1 MSIRSEAM
9 PYRAG
14 LSGNLQELLRKNGM
28 TAQIALE
35 GDKFALYVQGH
46 DSPMLRYEISE
57 QQMRALADGGTNY
70 SNKKAYQTFNS
81 IVSKNFD
88 LPSSYVAARNVNSRV
103 VMGLHG
109 YRERVEGYGRGMGFM
124 ARPHAFG
131 PGFLGWSPAN
141 QPGFHLRRVGGVA
154 MMAGGNPM
162 VMEHRDGRIRPGE
175 LKSGGYGYYYKGDSQ
190 QQSQARTVD
199 PMEQLKVSFPPIET
213 KPRSNEPAVAYKDVI
228 TSPVYFTNEKWQEVL
243 SSHGIVID
251 DKDRTLTIQSA
262 ATEHDIKV
270 NLTNDQYIKLTD
282 NSLKSTSLQARLD
295 IINAAMANDFDGKV
309 TMDMLNSKERIN
321 IPLKPDVATQLNQ
334 LENQR
339 IAEQYRHDEPQV
351 IMDWHVAPTT
361 DPNQGYVDGK
371 ALQEMNERK
380 GWFREGQ
387 HGREV
392 EVGDIWVEKIP
403 SAQAVR
409 EKQMEKDASGHALKT
424 VAANINAMTGEE
436 KFNND
441 NVNMKNIADAMEKL
455 TPEQKN
461 ALDKVYADAYNDKLK
476 ELKDNQPKAENKKQ
490 DQKTTYRMSAVINGE
505 VITHEISQKQYDRF
519 MAVDDYQRQRMMS
532 KVFKEVDMKT
542 RPEMRERFNLGAFL
556 SAGLTALSE
565 ATYMG
570 ADIAHNIEH
579 IKHPHGTP
587 TVYAEAHGQSH
598 ILVKPGV
605 DSPQDIAQRAFE
617 RGLNEGIYG
626 GGMHR

>member
-14 LSGNLQELLRKNGM
+14 VSGNLQELLRKNGM

-35 GDKFALYVQGH
+35 GDRFALYVQGH
-46 DSPMLRYEISE
+46 DSPMLRYDITEL
-57 QQMRALADGGTNY
+57 QMRALADGGTNY
-70 SNKKAYQTFNS
+70 SNKKAYQTFNN
-81 IVSKNFD
+81 IVSKDFD
-88 LPSSYVAARNVNSRV
+88 LPSSFVAARNVNSRV
-103 VMGLHG
+103 AMGLHG
-109 YRERVEGYGRGMGFM
+109 YRERVEDYGRGMGFY

-131 PGFLGWSPAN
+131 PGFLGWSPAQ

-154 MMAGGNPM
+154 MMANPM

-175 LKSGGYGYYYKGDSQ
+175 LKSGSYGYYYKGGQ
-190 QQSQARTVD
+190 QQTPARTID
-199 PMEQLKVSFPPIET
+199 PMEQLKVSFPPIEI
-213 KPRSNEPAVAYKDVI
+213 KPRSTEPAIAYKDVI
-228 TSPVYFTNEKWQEVL
+228 NSPVYFTNEKWQEVL

-251 DKDRTLTIQSA
+251 DKDRTMTIQSA

-270 NLTNDQYIKLTD
+270 NLTNEQYIKLTD
-282 NSLKSTSLQARLD
+282 NSLKSTSIQARLD
-295 IINAAMANDFDGKV
+295 IINAVMANDFDGKV
-309 TMDMLNSKERIN
+309 TSDMLNSKERIKV
-321 IPLKPDVATQLNQ
+321 PLKPDVAAQLNQ

-339 IAEQYRHDEPQV
+339 IAEQYHHDEPEV
-351 IMDWHVAPTT
+351 IKDWHVAPTT
-361 DPNQGYVDGK
+361 DPNKGYVDGK
-371 ALQEMNERK
+371 ALSEMNERK

-387 HGREV
+387 YGREV
-392 EVGDIWVEKIP
+392 SVGDIWVEKIP

-409 EKQMEKDASGHALKT
+409 EAQMEKDASDYALKT

-441 NVNMKNIADAMEKL
+441 NVNMKSIADALDKL

-461 ALDKVYADAYNDKLK
+461 NLDKVYADTYNDKLK
-476 ELKDNQPKAENKKQ
+476 ELKDNQPKVENKKQ

-565 ATYMG
+565 ATYLG

-579 IKHPHGTP
+579 IKHPHHAP
-587 TVYAEAHGQSH
+587 EIYSEVHGRDH
-598 ILVKPGV
+598 ILAKPGV
-605 DSPQDIAQRAFE
+605 DSPQDIAQRAYE
-617 RGLNEGIYG
+617 RGFNQATF

>member
-14 LSGNLQELLRKNGM
+14 VSGNLQELLRKNGM

-35 GDKFALYVQGH
+35 GDRFALYVQGH
-46 DSPMLRYEISE
+46 DSPMLRYDITEL
-57 QQMRALADGGTNY
+57 QMRALADGGTNY
-70 SNKKAYQTFNS
+70 SNKKAYQTFNN
-81 IVSKNFD
+81 IVSKDFD
-88 LPSSYVAARNVNSRV
+88 LPSSFVAARNVNSRV
-103 VMGLHG
+103 AMGLHG
-109 YRERVEGYGRGMGFM
+109 YRERVEDYGRGMGFY

-131 PGFLGWSPAN
+131 PGFLGWSPAQ

-154 MMAGGNPM
+154 MMANPM

-175 LKSGGYGYYYKGDSQ
+175 LKSGSYGYYYKGGQ
-190 QQSQARTVD
+190 QQTPARTID
-199 PMEQLKVSFPPIET
+199 PMEQLKVSFPPIEI
-213 KPRSNEPAVAYKDVI
+213 KPRSTEPAIAYKDVI
-228 TSPVYFTNEKWQEVL
+228 NSPVYFTNEKWQEVL
-243 SSHGIVID
+243 SSHGIIID
-251 DKDRTLTIQSA
+251 DKDRTMTIQSA

-270 NLTNDQYIKLTD
+270 NLTNEQYIKLTD
-282 NSLKSTSLQARLD
+282 NSLKSTSIQARLD
-295 IINAAMANDFDGKV
+295 IINAVMANDFDGKV
-309 TMDMLNSKERIN
+309 TMDMLNSKERIKV
-321 IPLKPDVATQLNQ
+321 PLKPDVAAQLNQ

-339 IAEQYRHDEPQV
+339 IAEQYHHDEPEV
-351 IMDWHVAPTT
+351 IKDWHVAPTT
-361 DPNQGYVDGK
+361 DPNKGYVDGK
-371 ALQEMNERK
+371 ALSEMNERK

-387 HGREV
+387 YGREV
-392 EVGDIWVEKIP
+392 SVGDIWVEKIP

-409 EKQMEKDASGHALKT
+409 EAQMEKDASDHALKT

-441 NVNMKNIADAMEKL
+441 NVNMKSIADALDKL

-461 ALDKVYADAYNDKLK
+461 NLDKVYADTYNDKLK
-476 ELKDNQPKAENKKQ
+476 ELKDNQPKVENKKQ

-565 ATYMG
+565 ATYLG

-579 IKHPHGTP
+579 IKHPHHAP
-587 TVYAEAHGQSH
+587 EIYSEVHGRDH
-598 ILVKPGV
+598 ILAKPGV
-605 DSPQDIAQRAFE
+605 DSPQDIAQRAYE
-617 RGLNEGIYG
+617 RGFNQATF

>member
-14 LSGNLQELLRKNGM
+14 VSGNLQELLRKNGM

-35 GDKFALYVQGH
+35 GDRFALYVQGH
-46 DSPMLRYEISE
+46 DSPMLRYDITEL
-57 QQMRALADGGTNY
+57 QMRALADGGTNY
-70 SNKKAYQTFNS
+70 SNKKAYQTFNN
-81 IVSKNFD
+81 IVSKDFD
-88 LPSSYVAARNVNSRV
+88 LPSSFVAARNVNSRV
-103 VMGLHG
+103 AMGLHG
-109 YRERVEGYGRGMGFM
+109 YRERVEDYGRGMGFY

-131 PGFLGWSPAN
+131 PGFLGWSPAQ

-154 MMAGGNPM
+154 MMANPM

-175 LKSGGYGYYYKGDSQ
+175 LKSGSYGYYYKGGQ
-190 QQSQARTVD
+190 QQTPARTID
-199 PMEQLKVSFPPIET
+199 PMEQLKVFFPPIET
-213 KPRSNEPAVAYKDVI
+213 KPRSTEPAIAYKDVI
-228 TSPVYFTNEKWQEVL
+228 NSPVYFTNEKWQEVL

-251 DKDRTLTIQSA
+251 DKDRTMTIQSA

-270 NLTNDQYIKLTD
+270 NLTNEQYIKLTD
-282 NSLKSTSLQARLD
+282 NSLKSTSIQARLD
-295 IINAAMANDFDGKV
+295 IINAVMANDFDGKV
-309 TMDMLNSKERIN
+309 TMDMLNSKERIKV
-321 IPLKPDVATQLNQ
+321 PLKPDVAAQLNQ

-339 IAEQYRHDEPQV
+339 IAEQYHHDEPEV
-351 IMDWHVAPTT
+351 IKDWHVAPTT
-361 DPNQGYVDGK
+361 DPNKGYVDGK
-371 ALQEMNERK
+371 ALSEMNERK

-387 HGREV
+387 YGREV
-392 EVGDIWVEKIP
+392 SVGDIWVEKIP

-409 EKQMEKDASGHALKT
+409 EAQMEKDASDHALKT

-441 NVNMKNIADAMEKL
+441 NVNMKSIADALDKL

-461 ALDKVYADAYNDKLK
+461 NLDKVYAETYNDKLK
-476 ELKDNQPKAENKKQ
+476 ELKDNQPKVENKKQ

-565 ATYMG
+565 ATYLG

-579 IKHPHGTP
+579 IKHPHHAP
-587 TVYAEAHGQSH
+587 EIYSEVHGRDH
-598 ILVKPGV
+598 ILAKPGV
-605 DSPQDIAQRAFE
+605 DSPQDIAQRAYE
-617 RGLNEGIYG
+617 RGFNQATF

>member
-14 LSGNLQELLRKNGM
+14 VSGNLQELLRKNGM

-35 GDKFALYVQGH
+35 GDSFALYVQGH
-46 DSPMLRYEISE
+46 DSPMLRYDITEL
-57 QQMRALADGGTNY
+57 QMRALADGGTNY
-70 SNKKAYQTFNS
+70 SNKKAYQTFNN
-81 IVSKNFD
+81 IVSKDFD
-88 LPSSYVAARNVNSRV
+88 LPSSFVAARNVNSRV
-103 VMGLHG
+103 AMGLHG
-109 YRERVEGYGRGMGFM
+109 YRERVEDYGRGMGFY

-131 PGFLGWSPAN
+131 PGFLGWSPAQ

-154 MMAGGNPM
+154 MMANPM

-175 LKSGGYGYYYKGDSQ
+175 LKSGSYGYYYKGGQ
-190 QQSQARTVD
+190 QQTPARTID

-213 KPRSNEPAVAYKDVI
+213 KPRSTEPAIAYKDVI
-228 TSPVYFTNEKWQEVL
+228 NSPVYFTNEKWQEVL

-251 DKDRTLTIQSA
+251 DKDRTMTIQSA

-270 NLTNDQYIKLTD
+270 NLTNEQYIKLTD
-282 NSLKSTSLQARLD
+282 NSLKSTSIQARLD
-295 IINAAMANDFDGKV
+295 IINAVMANDFDGKV
-309 TMDMLNSKERIN
+309 TMDMLNSKERIKV
-321 IPLKPDVATQLNQ
+321 PLKPDVAAQLNQ

-339 IAEQYRHDEPQV
+339 IAEQYHHDEPEV
-351 IMDWHVAPTT
+351 IKDWHVAPTT
-361 DPNQGYVDGK
+361 DPNKGYVDGK
-371 ALQEMNERK
+371 ALSEMNERK

-387 HGREV
+387 YGREV
-392 EVGDIWVEKIP
+392 SVGDIWVEKIP

-409 EKQMEKDASGHALKT
+409 EAQMEKDASDHALKT
-424 VAANINAMTGEE
+424 VAANINAMTSEE

-441 NVNMKNIADAMEKL
+441 NVNMKSIADALDKL

-461 ALDKVYADAYNDKLK
+461 NLDKVYADTYNDKLK
-476 ELKDNQPKAENKKQ
+476 ELKDNQPKVENKKQ

-519 MAVDDYQRQRMMS
+519 MAVDDYHRQRMMS

-565 ATYMG
+565 ATYLG

-579 IKHPHGTP
+579 IKHPHHAP
-587 TVYAEAHGQSH
+587 EIYSEVHGRDH
-598 ILVKPGV
+598 ILAKPGV
-605 DSPQDIAQRAFE
+605 DSPQDIAQRAYE
-617 RGLNEGIYG
+617 RGFNQATF

>member
-14 LSGNLQELLRKNGM
+14 VSGNLQELLRKNGM

-35 GDKFALYVQGH
+35 GDRFALYVQGH
-46 DSPMLRYEISE
+46 DSPMLRYDITEL
-57 QQMRALADGGTNY
+57 QMRALADGGTNY
-70 SNKKAYQTFNS
+70 SNKKAYQTFNN
-81 IVSKNFD
+81 IVSKDFD
-88 LPSSYVAARNVNSRV
+88 LPSSFVAARNVNSRV
-103 VMGLHG
+103 AMGLHG
-109 YRERVEGYGRGMGFM
+109 YRERVEDYGRGMGFY
-124 ARPHAFG
+124 ARHHAFG
-131 PGFLGWSPAN
+131 PGFLGWSPAQ

-154 MMAGGNPM
+154 MMANPM

-175 LKSGGYGYYYKGDSQ
+175 LKSGSYGYYYKGGQ
-190 QQSQARTVD
+190 QQTPARTID

-213 KPRSNEPAVAYKDVI
+213 KPRSTEPAIAYKDVI
-228 TSPVYFTNEKWQEVL
+228 NSPVYFTNEKWQEVL

-251 DKDRTLTIQSA
+251 DKDRTMTIQSA

-270 NLTNDQYIKLTD
+270 NLTNEQYIKLTD
-282 NSLKSTSLQARLD
+282 NSLKSTSIQARLD
-295 IINAAMANDFDGKV
+295 IINAVMANDFDGKV
-309 TMDMLNSKERIN
+309 TMDMLNSKERIKV
-321 IPLKPDVATQLNQ
+321 PLKPDVAAQLNQ

-339 IAEQYRHDEPQV
+339 IAEQYHHDEPEV
-351 IMDWHVAPTT
+351 IKDWHVAPTT
-361 DPNQGYVDGK
+361 DPNKGYVDGK
-371 ALQEMNERK
+371 ALSEMNERK

-387 HGREV
+387 YGREV
-392 EVGDIWVEKIP
+392 SVGDIWVEKIP

-409 EKQMEKDASGHALKT
+409 EAQMEKDASDHALKT

-441 NVNMKNIADAMEKL
+441 NVNMKSIADALDKL

-461 ALDKVYADAYNDKLK
+461 NLDKVYAETYNDKLK
-476 ELKDNQPKAENKKQ
+476 ELKDNQPKVENKKQ

-565 ATYMG
+565 ATYLG

-579 IKHPHGTP
+579 IKHPHHAP
-587 TVYAEAHGQSH
+587 EIYSEVHGRDH
-598 ILVKPGV
+598 ILAKPGV
-605 DSPQDIAQRAFE
+605 DSPQDIAQRAYE
-617 RGLNEGIYG
+617 RGFNQATF

>member
-579 IKHPHGTP
+579 NKQPHGAP

>member
-14 LSGNLQELLRKNGM
+14 VSGNLQELLRKNGM

-35 GDKFALYVQGH
+35 GDRFALYVQGH
-46 DSPMLRYEISE
+46 DSPMLRYDITEL
-57 QQMRALADGGTNY
+57 QMRALADGGTNY
-70 SNKKAYQTFNS
+70 SNKKAYQTFNN
-81 IVSKNFD
+81 IVSKDFD
-88 LPSSYVAARNVNSRV
+88 LPSSFVAARNVNSRV
-103 VMGLHG
+103 AMGLHG
-109 YRERVEGYGRGMGFM
+109 YRERVEDYGRGMGFY

-131 PGFLGWSPAN
+131 PGFLGWSPAQ

-154 MMAGGNPM
+154 MMANPM

-175 LKSGGYGYYYKGDSQ
+175 LKSGSYGYYYKGGQ
-190 QQSQARTVD
+190 QQTPARTID

-213 KPRSNEPAVAYKDVI
+213 KPRSTEPAIAYKDVI
-228 TSPVYFTNEKWQEVL
+228 NSPVYFTNEKWQEVL
-243 SSHGIVID
+243 SSHGIIID
-251 DKDRTLTIQSA
+251 DKDRTMTIQSA

-270 NLTNDQYIKLTD
+270 NLTNEQYIKLTD
-282 NSLKSTSLQARLD
+282 NSLKSTSIQARLD
-295 IINAAMANDFDGKV
+295 IINAVMANDFDGKV
-309 TMDMLNSKERIN
+309 TMDMLNSKERIKV
-321 IPLKPDVATQLNQ
+321 PLKPDVAAQLNQ

-339 IAEQYRHDEPQV
+339 IAEQYHHDEPEV
-351 IMDWHVAPTT
+351 IKDWHVAPTT
-361 DPNQGYVDGK
+361 DPNKGYVDGK
-371 ALQEMNERK
+371 ALSEMNERK

-387 HGREV
+387 YGREV
-392 EVGDIWVEKIP
+392 SVGDIWVEKIP

-409 EKQMEKDASGHALKT
+409 EAQMEKDASDHALKT

-441 NVNMKNIADAMEKL
+441 NVNMKSIADALDKL

-461 ALDKVYADAYNDKLK
+461 NLDKVYAETYNDKLK
-476 ELKDNQPKAENKKQ
+476 ELKDNQPKVENKKQ

-565 ATYMG
+565 ATYLG

-579 IKHPHGTP
+579 IKHPHHAP
-587 TVYAEAHGQSH
+587 EIYSEVHGRDH
-598 ILVKPGV
+598 ILAKPGV
-605 DSPQDIAQRAFE
+605 DSPQDIAQRAYE
-617 RGLNEGIYG
+617 RGFNQATF

>member
-14 LSGNLQELLRKNGM
+14 VSGNLQELLRKNGM

-35 GDKFALYVQGH
+35 GDRFALYVQGH
-46 DSPMLRYEISE
+46 DSPMLRYDITEL
-57 QQMRALADGGTNY
+57 QMRALADGGTNY
-70 SNKKAYQTFNS
+70 SNKKAYQTFNN
-81 IVSKNFD
+81 IVSKDFD
-88 LPSSYVAARNVNSRV
+88 LPSSFVAARNVNSRV
-103 VMGLHG
+103 AMGLHG
-109 YRERVEGYGRGMGFM
+109 YRERVEDYGRGMGFY

-131 PGFLGWSPAN
+131 PGFLGWSPAQ

-154 MMAGGNPM
+154 MMANPM

-175 LKSGGYGYYYKGDSQ
+175 LKSGSYGYYYKGGQ
-190 QQSQARTVD
+190 QQTPARTID

-213 KPRSNEPAVAYKDVI
+213 KPRSTEPAIAYKDVI
-228 TSPVYFTNEKWQEVL
+228 NSPVYFTNEKWQEVL

-251 DKDRTLTIQSA
+251 DKDRTMTIQSA

-270 NLTNDQYIKLTD
+270 NLTNEQYIKLTD
-282 NSLKSTSLQARLD
+282 NSLKSTSIQARLD
-295 IINAAMANDFDGKV
+295 IINAVMAYDFDGKV
-309 TMDMLNSKERIN
+309 TMDMLNSKERIKV
-321 IPLKPDVATQLNQ
+321 PLKPDVAAQLNQ

-339 IAEQYRHDEPQV
+339 IAEQYHHDEPEV
-351 IMDWHVAPTT
+351 IKDWHVAPTT
-361 DPNQGYVDGK
+361 DPNKGYVDGK
-371 ALQEMNERK
+371 ALSEMNERK

-387 HGREV
+387 YGREV
-392 EVGDIWVEKIP
+392 SVGDIWVEKIP

-409 EKQMEKDASGHALKT
+409 EAQMEKDASDHALKT

-441 NVNMKNIADAMEKL
+441 NVNMKSIADALDKL

-461 ALDKVYADAYNDKLK
+461 NLDKVYAETYNDKLK
-476 ELKDNQPKAENKKQ
+476 ELKDNQPKVENKKQ

-565 ATYMG
+565 ATYLG

-579 IKHPHGTP
+579 IKHPHHAP
-587 TVYAEAHGQSH
+587 EIYSEVHGRDH
-598 ILVKPGV
+598 ILAKPGV
-605 DSPQDIAQRAFE
+605 DSPQDIAQRAYE
-617 RGLNEGIYG
+617 RGFNQATF